1 LQSIFV
7 NLKNNEIV
15 VIIFKKKRVSRMI
28 TNTELEYKG
37 DLYPSEI
44 VSFKQ
49 EGDSVYF
56 HTDNSVILKLTVLR
70 DSMIRFRYTTKG
82 YFSNDFSYAIDKS
95 HSHGYNFL
103 EVTEDNHHYQIKTSK
118 VQCRIQKID
127 MRVSIYDLNENV
139 LLEDELG
146 FHWEESYEYGGNIV
160 KMSKA
165 SKDGECFYGLGDKA
179 TQLNLKGKRVENF
192 ATDQYAF
199 SKDQEPLYKVVP
211 FYIGLQKK
219 ESYGIFFDNTFRTY
233 FDFCHE
239 RRNVTSFWAE
249 GGEMNY
255 YFIYGPLMQDVVT
268 TYTDLTGKPELPP
281 LWALGYHQ
289 CKWSYYP
296 ESNVKEV
303 AAKFREL
310 QIPCD
315 AIYLDIDYM
324 DGFRCF
330 IWNKNYFPDPKR
342 MVAELAEDGFKTIV
356 IIDPGIKIDKEY
368 SIYKEALEK
377 DYFCKRADGPFMK
390 GKVWPGECNFPDY
403 TNPEVREW
411 WAGLFKELI
420 SDIGVK
426 GVWNDMNEPA
436 VMEVPNK
443 TFPMDVRHNYD
454 GNPCSHRK
462 AHNIYGTQMA
472 RATYHGVK
480 RFAYPKRPFVITR
493 SAYAGAQRY
502 TSSWTGDNVASWEH
516 LWIANIQVQRMC
528 ISGMGFTGSDIG
540 GFAEQPSGELYARW
554 IQLGVFHPF
563 CRTHS
568 SGDHGDQEPWAFD
581 EEVIDITRKFVNLR
595 YQLLPYLYTMFW
607 QYIEEGIPMLKP
619 LVYYDQDD
627 TQTHYRNDE
636 FIFGNQILVC
646 PILEPN
652 SLGRRMYIP
661 NGQWYNYWTN
671 EFISGGKE
679 IWVDT
684 KFDQIP
690 IFVKAGAIIPK
701 YPVQQYVGEK
711 EITELTLDLYFN
723 EGKEKS
729 EIYEDAQDGY
739 DYKKG
744 RYSLLSL
751 QTIGKEKEL
760 IVQLHKEGK
769 YITSYSTFKINLFG
783 LPFSVK
789 EIEIDNVKID
799 FDRKSLDKENYLI
812 IDKEFTELH
821 IIGN

>member
-1 LQSIFV
+1 
-7 NLKNNEIV
+7 
-15 VIIFKKKRVSRMI
+15 MI

-37 DLYPSEI
+37 DLYPSKI

-49 EGDSVYF
+49 DVDSVYF
-56 HTDNSVILKLTVLR
+56 YTENNVILKLTVLR
-70 DSMIRFRYTTKG
+70 DSLIRFRYTTKG
-82 YFSNDFSYAIDKS
+82 YFSNDFSYAIDEG
-95 HSHGYNFL
+95 HSHGYNHL
-103 EVTEDNHHYQIKTSK
+103 EITEEENYYQITTNKIICK
-118 VQCRIQKID
+118 IHKID
-127 MRVSIYDLNENV
+127 LRSFIYDLKGNV

-146 FHWEESYEYGGNIV
+146 FHWEESYEFGGNIV

-165 SKDGECFYGLGDKA
+165 SREGECFYGLGDKA
-179 TQLNLKGKRVENF
+179 TQMNLKGKRVENF

-199 SKDQEPLYKVVP
+199 QKEQEPLYKVVP
-211 FYIGLQKK
+211 FYLGLHNKQA
-219 ESYGIFFDNTFRTY
+219 YGIFFDNTFRTF

-239 RRNVTSFWAE
+239 RRNVTSFWSD

-255 YFIYGPLMQDVVT
+255 YFFYGPKMQDVVT
-268 TYTDLTGKPELPP
+268 SYTDLTGKPELPP

-303 AAKFREL
+303 TAKFREL

-330 IWNKNYFPDPKR
+330 TWNKDYFPDPKR
-342 MVAELAEDGFKTIV
+342 MVSELAQDGFKTIV

-368 SIYKEALEK
+368 WVYKEALEK
-377 DYFCKRADGPFMK
+377 DYFCKRADGPYMK

-443 TFPMDVRHNYD
+443 TFPNDVRHNYD

-480 RFAYPKRPFVITR
+480 RFAYPKRPFIITR
-493 SAYAGAQRY
+493 SAYSGAQRY

-516 LWIANIQVQRMC
+516 LWIANIQVQRMS

-568 SGDHGDQEPWAFD
+568 SGDHGNQEPWAFD

-607 QYIEEGIPMLKP
+607 QYIEEGTPMLKP
-619 LVYYDQDD
+619 LVYFDQEDI
-627 TQTHYRNDE
+627 QTYYRNDE

-661 NGQWYNYWTN
+661 KGEWYNYWTN
-671 EFISGGKE
+671 CMVKGGKE
-679 IWVDT
+679 MWVDS
-684 KFDQIP
+684 KFDEIP
-690 IFVKAGAIIPK
+690 VFVKAGAIIPK
-701 YPVQQYVGEK
+701 YPVQQYVGEL
-711 EITELTLDLYFN
+711 EFDELMLDVYYK

-729 EIYEDAQDGY
+729 VVYEDAQDGY

-744 RYSLLSL
+744 RFSFLSFQL
-751 QTIGKEKEL
+751 TGKEKEVN
-760 IVQLHKEGK
+760 IQLHKDGK
-769 YITSYSTFKINLFG
+769 YDTNYSNFKINFIG
-783 LPFSVK
+783 LPFEIK
-789 EIEIDNVKID
+789 KIEIDNEEII
-799 FDRKSLDKENYLI
+799 FDSNLFKQNQYLI
-812 IDKEFTELH
+812 VPKNFNVLH
-821 IIGN
+821 IMG

>member
-1 LQSIFV
+1 
-7 NLKNNEIV
+7 
-15 VIIFKKKRVSRMI
+15 MI

-37 DLYPSEI
+37 DLYPSKI
-44 VSFKQ
+44 VSFEQ
-49 EGDSVYF
+49 NVDSFYF
-56 HTDNSVILKLTVLR
+56 HTDNNVILKVTVLR
-70 DSMIRFRYTTKG
+70 DSLIRFRFTTKG
-82 YFSNDFSYAIDKS
+82 YFSNDFSYAIDQS

-103 EVTEDNHHYQIKTSK
+103 EMTDEETFYQIKTSK
-118 VQCRIQKID
+118 VKCKIQKAD
-127 MRVSIYDLNENV
+127 LRVSIYDLNDLV

-146 FHWEESYEYGGNIV
+146 FHWEESYEFGGNIV

-165 SKDGECFYGLGDKA
+165 SKEGESFYGLGDKA
-179 TQLNLKGKRVENF
+179 TQMNLKGKRIENF

-199 SKDQEPLYKVVP
+199 QKDQEPLYKVVP
-211 FYIGLQKK
+211 FYIGLQNKQA
-219 ESYGIFFDNTFRTY
+219 YGIFFDNTFRTF
-233 FDFCHE
+233 FDFCQE
-239 RRNVTSFWAE
+239 RRNVTSFWSE

-255 YFIYGPLMQDVVT
+255 YFIYGPQMEDVVT

-296 ESNVKEV
+296 ESNVKEIT
-303 AAKFREL
+303 AKFRAL
-310 QIPCD
+310 KIPCD

-330 IWNKNYFPDPKR
+330 TWNKDYFPDPKR
-342 MVAELAEDGFKTIV
+342 MVKELADDGFKTVV
-356 IIDPGIKIDKEY
+356 IIDPGIKIDKDY
-368 SIYKEALEK
+368 DVYNEALK
-377 DYFCKRADGPFMK
+377 NDYFCKRADGPYMK

-420 SDIGVK
+420 AEVGVK

-443 TFPMDVRHNYD
+443 TFPMDVRHDYD

-462 AHNIYGTQMA
+462 AHNIYGMQMA

-480 RFAYPKRPFVITR
+480 KYTYPKRPFIITR
-493 SAYAGAQRY
+493 SAYSGTQRY
-502 TSSWTGDNVASWEH
+502 SSSWTGDNVATWEH
-516 LWIANIQVQRMC
+516 LWIANIQVQRMS

-568 SGDHGDQEPWAFD
+568 SGDHGNQEPWAFD
-581 EEVIDITRKFVNLR
+581 VEVIDITRKFINLR

-607 QYIEEGIPMLKP
+607 QYIEEGVPMLKP

-627 TQTHYRNDE
+627 IQTHYRNDE

-652 SLGRRMYIP
+652 AVGRRMYLP
-661 NGQWYNYWTN
+661 RGEWYNYWTN
-671 EFISGGKE
+671 NLVIGGKE
-679 IWVDT
+679 MWVDT
-684 KFDQIP
+684 KFDEIP
-690 IFVKAGAIIPK
+690 VFIKAGAVIPK
-701 YPVQQYVGEK
+701 YPVQQYVE
-711 EITELTLDLYFN
+711 ELDFDELTLDVYYK
-723 EGKEKS
+723 EGNEKS
-729 EIYEDAQDGY
+729 VVYEDAQDGY

-744 RYSLLSL
+744 RFSFLTF
-751 QTIGKEKEL
+751 QVTGRDKEV
-760 IVQLHKEGK
+760 IIQLHKEGK
-769 YITSYSTFKINLFG
+769 FETNYDYYKINLIG
-783 LPFSVK
+783 LPF
-789 EIEIDNVKID
+789 EINDIQINNEKVA
-799 FDRKSLDKENYLI
+799 FDKEAFLK
-812 IDKEFTELH
+812 DGFLKVAKEFHVLH
-821 IIGN
+821 IMGA

>member
-1 LQSIFV
+1 
-7 NLKNNEIV
+7 
-15 VIIFKKKRVSRMI
+15 MI

-37 DLYPSEI
+37 NQYPSKV
-44 VSFKQ
+44 VSFEQ
-49 EGDSVYF
+49 DVDSVYF
-56 HTDNSVILKLTVLR
+56 YTDNNVILKITVLR
-70 DSMIRFRYTTKG
+70 DSMLRFRYTTKG
-82 YFSNDFSYAIDKS
+82 YFSNDFSYAIDKT

-103 EVTEDNHHYQIKTSK
+103 EVTSEKEYYQIKTSK
-118 VQCRIQKID
+118 LLCRIQKSD
-127 MRVSIYDLNENV
+127 LRSCVLDLNENV

-146 FHWEESYEYGGNIV
+146 FHWEESYDFGGNIV
-160 KMSKA
+160 KMSKV

-179 TQLNLKGKRVENF
+179 TQSNLKGKRLENF

-219 ESYGIFFDNTFRTY
+219 QAYGIFFDNTFRTN

-239 RRNVTSFWAE
+239 RRNITSFWAE

-255 YFIYGPLMQDVVT
+255 YFIYGPQMQNVVT

-289 CKWSYYP
+289 CKWSYFP
-296 ESNVKEV
+296 ESNVK
-303 AAKFREL
+303 AITSKFREL

-324 DGFRCF
+324 EGFRCF
-330 IWNKNYFPDPKR
+330 TWNKEYFPDPKR
-342 MVAELAEDGFKTIV
+342 MVAELADDGFKTIV
-356 IIDPGIKIDKEY
+356 IIDPGIKVDKEY
-368 SIYKEALEK
+368 WVYKEALAN
-377 DYFCKRADGPFMK
+377 DYFCKRADGPYMK
-390 GKVWPGECNFPDY
+390 GKVWPGDCNFPDY
-403 TNPEVREW
+403 THPEVRAW

-443 TFPMDVRHNYD
+443 TFPMDVRHDYD

-462 AHNIYGTQMA
+462 AHNIYGMQMA

-493 SAYAGAQRY
+493 AAYAGTQRY
-502 TSSWTGDNVASWEH
+502 TSSWTGDNVATWEH

-528 ISGMGFTGSDIG
+528 LSGMGFTGSDIG

-619 LVYYDQDD
+619 LVYFDQDD
-627 TQTHYRNDE
+627 IQTYYRNDE

-652 SLGRRMYIP
+652 SLGRRMYVP
-661 NGQWYNYWTN
+661 RGKWYNYWTN
-671 EFISGGKE
+671 EMILGGKE
-679 IWVDT
+679 MWVDT

-690 IFVKAGAIIPK
+690 IFVKAGAVIPK
-701 YPVQQYVGEK
+701 YPVQQYVGELDFD
-711 EITELTLDLYFN
+711 ELTLDLYFN

-729 EIYEDAQDGY
+729 VVYEDAQDGY

-744 RYSLLSL
+744 RYSLLSF

-760 IVQLHKEGK
+760 IIQLHKEGK
-769 YITSYSTFKINLFG
+769 YDTNYSKYRINLFG
-783 LPFSVK
+783 LPFKIK
-789 EIEIDNVKID
+789 EIEIDNER
-799 FDRKSLDKENYLI
+799 FAYDKTMFEKEHCLI
-812 IDKEFTELH
+812 VDKEFSELH
-821 IIGN
+821 IFGK

>member
-1 LQSIFV
+1 
-7 NLKNNEIV
+7 
-15 VIIFKKKRVSRMI
+15 MI
-28 TNTELEYKG
+28 TNTSLEYKG
-37 DLYPSEI
+37 DLYPSKIISYEH
-44 VSFKQ
+44 
-49 EGDSVYF
+49 EGDSVF
-56 HTDNSVILKLTVLR
+56 FNTDNKVILKVTILR
-70 DSMIRFRYTTKG
+70 DSLIRFRFTTKG
-82 YFSNDFSYAIDKS
+82 YFSNDFSYAIDKTQL
-95 HSHGYNFL
+95 HGYNFL
-103 EVTEDNHHYQIKTSK
+103 EVTEEETFFQIRTSK
-118 VQCRIQKID
+118 VKCKIQKAD
-127 MRVSIYDLNENV
+127 LRLSIYDLNDF
-139 LLEDELG
+139 LILEDELG

-160 KMSKA
+160 KMSKYA
-165 SKDGECFYGLGDKA
+165 KDGECYYGLGDKA
-179 TQLNLKGKRVENF
+179 TQMNLKGKRLENF
-192 ATDQYAF
+192 ATDQYAYQ
-199 SKDQEPLYKVVP
+199 KDQEPLYKVVP
-211 FYIGLQKK
+211 FYIGLHNKQ
-219 ESYGIFFDNTFRTY
+219 SYGIFFDNTFRTF
-233 FDFCHE
+233 FDFCQE

-255 YFIYGPLMQDVVT
+255 YFVYGPQMQDVVT

-281 LWALGYHQ
+281 LWVLGYHQ

-296 ESNVKEV
+296 ESKVKEITS
-303 AAKFREL
+303 KFREL

-330 IWNKNYFPDPKR
+330 TWNKNYFPDPKR
-342 MVAELAEDGFKTIV
+342 MVAELAEDGFKTVV
-356 IIDPGIKIDKEY
+356 IIDPGIKIDKDY
-368 SIYKEALEK
+368 WVYKEALEK
-377 DYFCKRADGPFMK
+377 DYFCKRADGPYMK

-403 TNPEVREW
+403 TNPVVREW
-411 WAGLFKELI
+411 WAGLFKELVA
-420 SDIGVK
+420 DIGVK

-443 TFPMDVRHNYD
+443 TFPMDVRHIYD

-502 TSSWTGDNVASWEH
+502 TSSWTGDNVATWEH
-516 LWIANIQVQRMC
+516 LWLANIQVQRLS

-540 GFAEQPSGELYARW
+540 GFAEQPTGELYARW

-568 SGDHGDQEPWAFD
+568 SGDHGNQEPWAFD
-581 EEVIDITRKFVNLR
+581 EEVINITRKFVSLR

-652 SLGRRMYIP
+652 AVGRRMYIP
-661 NGQWYNYWTN
+661 RGEWYNYWTN
-671 EFISGGKE
+671 ELFIGGRE
-679 IWVDT
+679 IWIDT
-684 KFDQIP
+684 KFDEIP
-690 IFVKAGAIIPK
+690 VFVKAGAVIPK
-701 YPVQQYVGEK
+701 YPVQQYVGEL
-711 EITELTLDLYFN
+711 EFDELTLDVYYN
-723 EGKEKS
+723 NGKEQS
-729 EIYEDAQDGY
+729 AVYEDAQDGY

-744 RYSLLSL
+744 RYSYLSL
-751 QTIGKEKEL
+751 RNIGKEKEL
-760 IVQLHKEGK
+760 IIQLHKEGK
-769 YITSYSTFKINLFG
+769 YITPYTKYKINLIG
-783 LPFSVK
+783 LPFKVS
-789 EIEIDNVKID
+789 EIEIDNEKIE
-799 FDRKSLDKENYLI
+799 FDKISFEQNNFLI
-812 IDKEFTELH
+812 VDKEFNELH
-821 IIGN
+821 IVGE